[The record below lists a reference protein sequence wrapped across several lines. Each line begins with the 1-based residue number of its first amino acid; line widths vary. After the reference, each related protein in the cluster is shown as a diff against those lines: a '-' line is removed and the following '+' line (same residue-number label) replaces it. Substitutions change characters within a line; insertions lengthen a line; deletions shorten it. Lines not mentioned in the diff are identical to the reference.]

1 MKKITI
7 AFSLLL
13 SLPAYADSWS
23 TPDKPK
29 HFAASALW
37 GAGARIICQGCNDW
51 QATALGTIPG
61 LVKEIQDS
69 RPGGSGFSTKDLIA
83 DIAGAYV
90 GQKLTGVVITHANG
104 QTQVAYTKQF

>member
-1 MKKITI
+1 MRRI
-7 AFSLLL
+7 AIALIVCLA
-13 SLPAYADSWS
+13 LPAYADSWG

-51 QATALGTIPG
+51 QATALGSMPG

-69 RPGGSGFSTKDLIA
+69 RPGGTGFSYKDMVA
-83 DIAGAYV
+83 NIAGAYV
-90 GQKLTGVVITHANG
+90 GQKLMGVVITHANG
-104 QTQVAYTKQF
+104 QTKIAYAKQF